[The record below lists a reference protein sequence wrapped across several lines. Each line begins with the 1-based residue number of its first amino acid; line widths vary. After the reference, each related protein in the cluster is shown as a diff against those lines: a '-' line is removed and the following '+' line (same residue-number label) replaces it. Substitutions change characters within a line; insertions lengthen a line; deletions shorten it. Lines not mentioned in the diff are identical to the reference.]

1 MNKPKVLVVDDERP
15 VSFLLSR
22 ALSAAGCDVTV
33 VDDGMDAYML
43 ARDGSFDIIL
53 LDHLIPGLLGTEV
66 LQRLKD
72 ENVATP
78 VILVSGVTGED
89 AVVRGLQLG
98 AVDYIRKPFSVPELV
113 ARVQVHLR
121 GWKP

>member
-1 MNKPKVLVVDDERP
+1 MLVVDDERP

-22 ALSAAGCDVTV
+22 ALGAAGCDVTV
-33 VDDGMDAYML
+33 SGDGMDAFLL
-43 ARDGSFDIIL
+43 ARDNSFDIIL

-72 ENVATP
+72 ENVTTP
-78 VILVSGVTGED
+78 VLMVSGVTGEED
-89 AVVRGLQLG
+89 VVRGLQLG

-121 GWKP
+121 DFGQ